1 MIPQLRLQSGA
12 ITVNYKEINS
22 EFKEFYVHLYS
33 SESPDDFAMNTF
45 LNGIEF
51 PTINKSCD
59 SLEKNIQIEEIK
71 ESIASMKSGKA
82 PGPDGFPTEFY
93 KVFPNLLSPILLLVF
108 SESLQNGCLPASL
121 YQATISLLLKKDKNP
136 LECGSYRPIS
146 LLNCDYKIL
155 AKLLSICF
163 ENSVGQIISPD
174 QTGFIRDRYYFSNI
188 RRLFNILYSSHSNN
202 PEVVL
207 SLDAEKVFDRVEW
220 NYLFQVLGKFGFGHI
235 FTSWIKLL
243 YAAPKASVRTNDVFL
258 EYFNLQRGTRQG
270 CPLSPLLFAI
280 AIEPL
285 AIALRSSAKVCGI
298 TRAGTVHK
306 VSLYADDLLLFYLT
320 LSLLFLKLFLF

>member
-1 MIPQLRLQSGA
+1 
-12 ITVNYKEINS
+12 
-22 EFKEFYVHLYS
+22 
-33 SESPDDFAMNTF
+33 MNTF

-51 PTINKSCD
+51 PTINKLSRD

-93 KVFPNLLSPILLLVF
+93 KVFSNLLSPILLLVF

-136 LECGSYRPIS
+136 LECGSYRLIS

-155 AKLLSICF
+155 AKLLSVRV

-174 QTGFIRDRYYFSNI
+174 QTGFIRGRYSFSNI
-188 RRLFNILYSSHSNN
+188 RRLFNIVYSSHSNN

-207 SLDAEKVFDRVEW
+207 SLDAEKAFDRVEW
-220 NYLFQVLGKFGFGHI
+220 NYLFQILGKFGFGPI
-235 FTSWIKLL
+235 FTSWIKL
-243 YAAPKASVRTNDVFL
+243 
-258 EYFNLQRGTRQG
+258 
-270 CPLSPLLFAI
+270 I
-280 AIEPL
+280 IM
-285 AIALRSSAKVCGI
+285 
-298 TRAGTVHK
+298 
-306 VSLYADDLLLFYLT
+306 
-320 LSLLFLKLFLF
+320 